1 MQEPVIRQSAQRL
14 CLHLNEDVSLVCQG
28 RGSSLSI
35 APDDQCNGYY
45 PRECDTDDYRQS
57 GEPEL
62 IAVDISGTF

>member
-1 MQEPVIRQSAQRL
+1 MQKPVILQAALRR
-14 CLHLNEDVSLVCQG
+14 CLHLNEDVCLVCQG
-28 RGSSLSI
+28 KGSSLSI

-45 PRECDTDDYRQS
+45 PRGCDTDDYRQS